1 MDAVA
6 PPPRLPRRGADRSRF
21 HQKDVTRAVRGF
33 VQAGL
38 VVARAEID
46 PNGRII
52 IVAANGAALPANEW
66 DEVLR

>member
-1 MDAVA
+1 MSAGTTPSRQPHTA
-6 PPPRLPRRGADRSRF
+6 RSRF
-21 HQKDVTRAVRGF
+21 QQKDVTRAVRGF

-38 VVARAEID
+38 AVARAEID

-52 IVAANGAALPANEW
+52 IVAADGAQGPANEW

>member
-1 MDAVA
+1 MAAVA
-6 PPPRLPRRGADRSRF
+6 SPSHQPRTARSRF
-21 HQKDVTRAVRGF
+21 QQKDVTRAVRGF

-38 VVARAEID
+38 AVARAEID

-52 IVAANGAALPANEW
+52 IVAADGAQGSANEW